1 MNEGT
6 VNINDY
12 IEVNLTEHG
21 KMLYNEVYGP
31 DRQLDFNSEESLK
44 IQMWEFMNIFG
55 EHLYNG
61 ASQIIVDNKMKVK
74 LE

>member
-1 MNEGT
+1 MNEGIINT
-6 VNINDY
+6 NDY
-12 IEVNLTEHG
+12 VEVILTEHG
-21 KMLYNEVYGP
+21 RMLYNEVYGSNE
-31 DRQLDFNSEESLK
+31 QLSDDLEEPLK

-61 ASQIIVDNKMKVK
+61 ASQIIVDNEMKVK